1 MKSCKI
7 EKTKSL
13 SVVCMGQ
20 EVPYDHPRIY
30 LAVNPETKEV
40 TCPYCS
46 KKFILE

>member
-1 MKSCKI
+1 MLLNFFHTQHLTI
-7 EKTKSL
+7 TR
-13 SVVCMGQ
+13 Q